1 MSNSTSTKQTL
12 LLQIDNF
19 FNDLCNT
26 FPNNKELNIFKEKFS
41 LLRKANSSI
50 IVDYFVMY
58 VYPFKQNIISK
69 DENFFLDGGGQ
80 GEITAEAGL
89 KFRDNIKK
97 LWVSDMSDENKEVV
111 WKYFKVFIL
120 LCERYINE
128 NLAK

>member
-1 MSNSTSTKQTL
+1 MSNSMSTKQTL